1 MTIDNWPHKISG
13 KGEPRLPAKD
23 CETYQVLQF
32 MLTGGV
38 LGDENIDQFLAP
50 ESTAGITPEKWIRQI
65 AKSWGWNF
73 AGNENG
79 EWILVK
85 D

>member
-1 MTIDNWPHKISG
+1 MTIDNWPHKVSG
-13 KGEPRLPAKD
+13 KGDPRLPKKD

-38 LGDENIDQFLAP
+38 LGDENIDQFLTP
-50 ESTAGITPEKWIRQI
+50 RSTAGVTPEKWIRQI

-79 EWILVK
+79 EWILVR